1 MAVVAVAAAVV
12 DVVAGHVD
20 CEGWGSTVVAVGG
33 GDPDVNQGD
42 AAVPVVPLDR
52 LCVCVVASAD
62 LCVEVL
68 NLEEVEENFLVVAA
82 SLHFPL

>member
-1 MAVVAVAAAVV
+1 M
-12 DVVAGHVD
+12 
-20 CEGWGSTVVAVGG
+20 VAVGG

-52 LCVCVVASAD
+52 LCVCFVASAD
-62 LCVEVL
+62 LYVEVL
-68 NLEEVEENFLVVAA
+68 NLQEGQENFLVPAA